1 MLVKLDFKSSVPLYQ
16 QLKTG
21 IVAGILSGEITEGDR
36 LPSTR
41 QLGRDLG
48 INLHTVN
55 KVYGIL
61 ADQGYIH
68 LSRNA
73 GAVVNAAP
81 ALDKDGMQEFENVLL
96 PLVIEL
102 RARDM
107 SKDQY
112 DQMMNQLWD
121 ASLTAAQTTNS

>member
-112 DQMMNQLWD
+112 DQMMNQLWE
-121 ASLTAAQTTNS
+121 SSITATQTTTS